1 MKQKTRR
8 VLCNYKERT
17 DGNEEDER
25 HFTGSVAGP
34 AHDRLR
40 RGKLGRAGTGYRGR
54 KFSRAQSESEVEEAS
69 RPEEEGE
76 SGGTEVQEAMEEDSE
91 GGIEGA
97 EALPGFPKR
106 VWKAQ
111 FKGLVR
117 MKISP
122 S

>member
-1 MKQKTRR
+1 M
-8 VLCNYKERT
+8 
-17 DGNEEDER
+17 
-25 HFTGSVAGP
+25 
-34 AHDRLR
+34 
-40 RGKLGRAGTGYRGR
+40 
-54 KFSRAQSESEVEEAS
+54 EEAS